1 MIMVEAVHFL
11 PYRNLMIFSVIF
23 SSFLDFFKKAKSKI
37 AKYKELFMEARVT
50 ELKLLTVT

>member
-23 SSFLDFFKKAKSKI
+23 SFFLDFFKKAKSKI